1 MAIISSYTIGTPTV
15 DDYLIGTDDPGGQ
28 GPTKNFTLQS
38 IINLV
43 SGTLGDNNFYLS
55 GISSNSSTGAIT
67 FTVTGGTNQTLTLGT
82 AAFKAT
88 THFALATDL
97 TTHINDSTQPH
108 SLDSIVGAQSL
119 VPTKLKG
126 VTGNGTNG
134 QLVSVDGA
142 GNFVLINNVD
152 NNTNFYLDGIT
163 KSGTDLT
170 FSINGG
176 TDITTT
182 LFKEAAFLSKSDIR
196 TDILQNVTFTSASFT
211 DLKALAKLD
220 QVDTNEI
227 KTSAVINEKI
237 QDGTIGEEKLNITNS
252 PVSGYVLTAGSTAG
266 TMSWVQNS
274 ASNYFLDGISKS
286 NETLTFNINGGTNV
300 TYTFGA
306 GAFADFGGGVN
317 DVARGNHQHVL
328 ADITDSGALAGKNTA
343 ATSDIDNNAIT
354 LAKLSDSSATNGQI
368 LSVNSSG
375 NLEFI
380 NASAVAVATARL
392 LPSSV
397 GSNNSSVTGK
407 GGQIL
412 RVNSGATAVEYTD
425 LEVQKDEFDTGN
437 SPTAGKVLGLDSNN
451 DLQWV
456 DTGTASI
463 GTDTIT
469 SAKINFFENTLSI
482 AAGKIFV
489 ANAQGTKFDSV
500 AMSGD
505 IAIASTG
512 ATTIQAN
519 AVETA
524 MIADDNVTP
533 AKISIIDD
541 SVAATSAHILIGD
554 GTDFGNVAVSGDIA
568 IAANGA
574 TTIQASAVE
583 TSMIATSAVNND
595 KIADD
600 AVDADKI
607 ADNAVVTVGI
617 ADLQVT
623 TAKIANDAITYG
635 KLGTEFTARSTNG
648 NISNGGSASVDFTQ
662 FGVFENTMPSAG
674 SSGITLTFSNA
685 DIGMTKVIV
694 LNGPSSGTYAGAV
707 NFNQSAGTA
716 TLKRLSS
723 DDIVKTANAVNYI
736 QVTCI
741 AKSGNDRTYIYTVG
755 QAQ

>member
-1 MAIISSYTIGTPTV
+1 MAIISSYTIGTPTL

-119 VPTKLKG
+119 AVTKLQG
-126 VTGNGTNG
+126 ITTNGTSG
-134 QLVSVDGA
+134 QLLASNGSGGLTFVSDQDENDNYFLSAVTRPDA
-142 GNFVLINNVD
+142 SSNNVQF
-152 NNTNFYLDGIT
+152 TI
-163 KSGTDLT
+163 SG
-170 FSINGG
+170 GG
-176 TDITTT
+176 SNVTSNI
-182 LFKEAAFLSKSDIR
+182 FGEAAFLSKSDIR
-196 TDILQNVTFTSASFT
+196 TDVKNNLVYSAADFSFLG
-211 DLKALAKLD
+211 DLATKNTID
-220 QVDTNEI
+220 SGDI
-227 KTSAVINEKI
+227 DDGAVIDQNIEDNTISESKLKI
-237 QDGTIGEEKLNITNS
+237 SNTE
-252 PVSGYVLTAGSTAG
+252 VAGYVLTSDGSGGFT
-266 TMSWVQNS
+266 WVLNS

-286 NETLTFNINGGTNV
+286 NETLTFSINGGTDV
-300 TYTFGA
+300 TYTFGK
-306 GAFADFGGGVN
+306 GAFANFGTTGN
-317 DVARGNHQHVL
+317 DMAAGDHKHVL
-328 ADITDSGALAGKNTA
+328 AEITDSGALAGKNTA
-343 ATSDIDNNAIT
+343 GTNDITNNAIT

-380 NASAVAVATARL
+380 NASAVAVPAARL
-392 LPSSV
+392 LPSSI
-397 GSNNSSVTGK
+397 GTAS
-407 GGQIL
+407 QIL
-412 RVNSGATAVEYTD
+412 RVNSGATAVQYVN
-425 LEVQKDEFDTGN
+425 LQVGASEFAVTN
-437 SPTAGKVLGLDSNN
+437 SPTAGKVLGINSNN
-451 DLQWV
+451 DLEWLDSATAGIGN
-456 DTGTASI
+456 DTL
-463 GTDTIT
+463 T

-505 IAIASTG
+505 VAIASTG
-512 ATTIQAN
+512 ATTIQNN

-524 MIADDNVTP
+524 
-533 AKISIIDD
+533 
-541 SVAATSAHILIGD
+541 
-554 GTDFGNVAVSGDIA
+554 
-568 IAANGA
+568 
-574 TTIQASAVE
+574 
-583 TSMIATSAVNND
+583 MIATSAVNND

-607 ADNAVVTVGI
+607 ANNAVVTAGI

-623 TAKIANDAITYG
+623 TPKLANDSITYE
-635 KLGTEFTARSTNG
+635 KLAAEFTTKAVGST
-648 NISNGGSASVDFTQ
+648 ISDGGSMGINFTQ
-662 FGVFENTMPSAG
+662 FGVFEATMPSSG

-685 DIGMTKVIV
+685 DIGMTKVII
-694 LNGPSSGTYAGAV
+694 LNAPSGSTYGGAV
-707 NFNQSAGTA
+707 AFNQDTGTA

-723 DDIVKTANAVNYI
+723 DNIVKTANAINYI

>member
-88 THFALATDL
+88 THFALAADL

-119 VPTKLKG
+119 AVTKLQG
-126 VTGNGTNG
+126 ITTNGTSG
-134 QLVSVDGA
+134 QLLASNGSGGLTFVSDQDENDNYFLSAVTRPDSSS
-142 GNFVLINNVD
+142 NNVQF
-152 NNTNFYLDGIT
+152 TI
-163 KSGTDLT
+163 SG
-170 FSINGG
+170 GG
-176 TDITTT
+176 SNVTSNI
-182 LFKEAAFLSKSDIR
+182 FGEAAFLSKSDIR
-196 TDILQNVTFTSASFT
+196 TDVKNNLVYSAADFSFLG
-211 DLKALAKLD
+211 DLATKDTISAGDLD
-220 QVDTNEI
+220 DD
-227 KTSAVINEKI
+227 SVINQKI
-237 QDGTIGEEKLNITNS
+237 LDGAINEEKLNITNS
-252 PVSGYVLTAGSTAG
+252 PVTGYVLTAGSVAG

-286 NETLTFNINGGTNV
+286 NETLTFSINGGTNV
-300 TYTFGA
+300 TYTFGK
-306 GAFADFGGGVN
+306 GAFADFGSTAN
-317 DVARGNHQHVL
+317 DVAAGNHTHVL
-328 ADITDSGALAGKNTA
+328 ADITDSGALAGKDTA
-343 ATSDIDNNAIT
+343 STGDIANNAVT

-380 NASAVAVATARL
+380 NASAVAVPAARL

-397 GSNNSSVTGK
+397 GTAS
-407 GGQIL
+407 QIL
-412 RVNSGATAVEYTD
+412 RVNSGASAVEYVT
-425 LEVQKDEFDTGN
+425 LAVAKTEFNTGN
-437 SPTAGKVLGLDSNN
+437 SPSAGKVLGLDSNN

-456 DTGTASI
+456 DSGTASI
-463 GTDTIT
+463 GTDTLT

-482 AAGKIFV
+482 AAGKILV
-489 ANAQGTKFDSV
+489 ASSGGTKFDSV

-505 IAIASTG
+505 VTIASTG
-512 ATTIQAN
+512 ATTIQTN

-524 MIADDNVTP
+524 
-533 AKISIIDD
+533 
-541 SVAATSAHILIGD
+541 
-554 GTDFGNVAVSGDIA
+554 
-568 IAANGA
+568 
-574 TTIQASAVE
+574 
-583 TSMIATSAVNND
+583 MIATSAVNND

-607 ADNAVVTVGI
+607 ADNAVVTAGI

-623 TAKIANDAITYG
+623 TAKIADDAITYG
-635 KLGTEFTARSTNG
+635 KLGGEFTTKAVGST
-648 NISNGGSASVDFTQ
+648 ISDGGSATVDFTQ
-662 FGVFENTMPSAG
+662 FGVFENTMPGSG

-685 DIGMTKVIV
+685 DIGMTKVII
-694 LNGPSSGTYAGAV
+694 LNAPSGSTYAGAV

-723 DDIVKTANAVNYI
+723 DNIVKTANAINYI

>member
-119 VPTKLKG
+119 AVTKLQG
-126 VTGNGTNG
+126 ITTNGTSG
-134 QLVSVDGA
+134 QLLASNGSGGLTFVSDQDENDNYFLSAVTRPDSSS
-142 GNFVLINNVD
+142 NNVQF
-152 NNTNFYLDGIT
+152 TI
-163 KSGTDLT
+163 SG
-170 FSINGG
+170 GG
-176 TDITTT
+176 SNVTSNI
-182 LFKEAAFLSKSDIR
+182 FGEAAFLSKSDIR
-196 TDILQNVTFTSASFT
+196 TDVKNNLVYSAADFSFLGDLATKDIISTGDLDDDVIINQKIL
-211 DLKALAKLD
+211 
-220 QVDTNEI
+220 
-227 KTSAVINEKI
+227 
-237 QDGTIGEEKLNITNS
+237 DGTINEEKLNITNT
-252 PVSGYVLTAGSTAG
+252 PVTGYVLTAGSTAG

-286 NETLTFNINGGTNV
+286 NETLTFSINGGTNV
-300 TYTFGA
+300 TYTFGE
-306 GAFADFGGGVN
+306 GAFANFGSTAN
-317 DVARGNHQHVL
+317 DVAVGNHTHVL
-328 ADITDSGALAGKNTA
+328 ADITDSGALASKDTTG
-343 ATSDIDNNAIT
+343 TSDIANNAVT
-354 LAKLSDSSATNGQI
+354 LAKLSDSSATSGQI

-380 NASAVAVATARL
+380 NSSAVAVPAARL

-397 GSNNSSVTGK
+397 GTAS
-407 GGQIL
+407 QIL
-412 RVNSGATAVEYTD
+412 RVNSGASAVEYVT
-425 LEVQKDEFDTGN
+425 LAVAKTEFNTGN
-437 SPTAGKVLGLDSNN
+437 SPSAGKVLGLDSNN

-456 DTGTASI
+456 DSGTASI
-463 GTDTIT
+463 GTDTLT

-482 AAGKIFV
+482 AAGKILV
-489 ANAQGTKFDSV
+489 ASSGGTKFDSV

-505 IAIASTG
+505 IAIASSG

-524 MIADDNVTP
+524 MIVDDNVTP

-574 TTIQASAVE
+574 TTIQANSVE
-583 TSMIATSAVNND
+583 NDMLEARFTDEVAISTLAGTVAFNCANGSVFKLSGDLTGAYTIQLTGFKKGQVITIYPLKGNQTVNLATASGTPTFNKLGGTDYEDNGTSSNILQIECV
-595 KIADD
+595 DD
-600 AVDADKI
+600 ATNATFFYSLATFASDA
-607 ADNAVVTVGI
+607 
-617 ADLQVT
+617 
-623 TAKIANDAITYG
+623 
-635 KLGTEFTARSTNG
+635 S
-648 NISNGGSASVDFTQ
+648 
-662 FGVFENTMPSAG
+662 
-674 SSGITLTFSNA
+674 
-685 DIGMTKVIV
+685 DI
-694 LNGPSSGTYAGAV
+694 
-707 NFNQSAGTA
+707 
-716 TLKRLSS
+716 
-723 DDIVKTANAVNYI
+723 
-736 QVTCI
+736 
-741 AKSGNDRTYIYTVG
+741 
-755 QAQ
+755 

>member
-119 VPTKLKG
+119 AVTKLQG
-126 VTGNGTNG
+126 ITTNGTSG
-134 QLVSVDGA
+134 QLLASNGSGGLTFVSDQDENDNYFLSAVTRPDSSS
-142 GNFVLINNVD
+142 NNVQF
-152 NNTNFYLDGIT
+152 TI
-163 KSGTDLT
+163 SG
-170 FSINGG
+170 GG
-176 TDITTT
+176 SNVTSNI
-182 LFKEAAFLSKSDIR
+182 FGEAAFLSKSDIR
-196 TDILQNVTFTSASFT
+196 TDVKNNLVYSAADFSFLGDLAEKDAVDSGDIL
-211 DLKALAKLD
+211 D
-220 QVDTNEI
+220 
-227 KTSAVINEKI
+227 SAVINARIADNTIEESKLKI
-237 QDGTIGEEKLNITNS
+237 SNS
-252 PVSGYVLTAGSTAG
+252 EVAGYVLTSDGAGGFT
-266 TMSWVQNS
+266 WVLNS
-274 ASNYFLDGISKS
+274 AANYFLNNITRDATT
-286 NETLTFNINGGTNV
+286 NVVTFAIGGGGTDV
-300 TYTFGA
+300 TFTFGGA
-306 GAFADFGGGVN
+306 AFANIGTGTG
-317 DVARGNHQHVL
+317 DVAAASHTHVL
-328 ADITDSGALAGKNTA
+328 SEITDAGALAGKNTA
-343 ATSDIDNNAIT
+343 ATSDIANNAVT
-354 LAKLSDSSATNGQI
+354 LAKLSDSTATNGQI

-380 NASAVAVATARL
+380 NASAVAVPAARL
-392 LPSSV
+392 LPTSI
-397 GSNNSSVTGK
+397 GNNNSTVTGK
-407 GGQIL
+407 GPQVL
-412 RVNSGATAVEYTD
+412 RVNSGETAVEFVD

-437 SPTAGKVLGLDSNN
+437 SPSAGKFLGIDISGA
-451 DLQWV
+451 LQWLDV
-456 DTGTASI
+456 GTASI
-463 GTDTIT
+463 GTDAIT
-469 SAKINFFENTLSI
+469 PAKVSFVENTLNI
-482 AAGKIFV
+482 AAGKILV
-489 ANAQGTKFDSV
+489 GNSGGTKFDSV

-505 IAIASTG
+505 VTIASTG
-512 ATTIQAN
+512 ATTIQTN

-524 MIADDNVTP
+524 
-533 AKISIIDD
+533 
-541 SVAATSAHILIGD
+541 
-554 GTDFGNVAVSGDIA
+554 
-568 IAANGA
+568 
-574 TTIQASAVE
+574 
-583 TSMIATSAVNND
+583 MIATSAVNND

-607 ADNAVVTVGI
+607 ADNAVVTAGI
-617 ADLQVT
+617 ADSQVT

-635 KLGTEFTARSTNG
+635 KLAGEFTTRSTNAT
-648 NISNGGSASVDFTQ
+648 ISDGGSASVDFTQ
-662 FGVFENTMPSAG
+662 FGVFENTMPGSG

-694 LNGPSSGTYAGAV
+694 LNAPSGSTYGGAV

-723 DDIVKTANAVNYI
+723 DNIVKTANAINYI

>member
-1 MAIISSYTIGTPTV
+1 MAIISSYTIGTPTL

-119 VPTKLKG
+119 AVTKLQG
-126 VTGNGTNG
+126 ITTNGTSG
-134 QLVSVDGA
+134 QLLASNGSGGLTFVSDQDENDNYFLSAVTRPDSSS
-142 GNFVLINNVD
+142 NNVQF
-152 NNTNFYLDGIT
+152 TI
-163 KSGTDLT
+163 SG
-170 FSINGG
+170 GG
-176 TDITTT
+176 SNVTSNI
-182 LFKEAAFLSKSDIR
+182 FGEAAFLSKSDIR
-196 TDILQNVTFTSASFT
+196 TDVKNNLVYTSADFSFLG
-211 DLKALAKLD
+211 DLATKDIISTGDLD
-220 QVDTNEI
+220 DD
-227 KTSAVINEKI
+227 VIINQKI
-237 QDGTIGEEKLNITNS
+237 LDSTINEEKLNITNT
-252 PVSGYVLTAGSTAG
+252 PVTGYVLTAGSAAG

-286 NETLTFNINGGTNV
+286 NETLTFSINGGTDV
-300 TYTFGA
+300 TYTFGK
-306 GAFADFGGGVN
+306 GAFANFGSTAN
-317 DVARGNHQHVL
+317 DVAKGDHKHVL

-343 ATSDIDNNAIT
+343 GTSDITNNAIT

-375 NLEFI
+375 DLEFI
-380 NASAVAVATARL
+380 NASAVAVPAARL
-392 LPSSV
+392 LPTSIGTAS
-397 GSNNSSVTGK
+397 
-407 GGQIL
+407 QIL
-412 RVNSGATAVEYTD
+412 RVNSGASAVEYVNLQVGAT
-425 LEVQKDEFDTGN
+425 EFAVTN
-437 SPTAGKVLGLDSNN
+437 SPTAGKVLGINSNNNLEWLDSATAGIG
-451 DLQWV
+451 D
-456 DTGTASI
+456 DTL
-463 GTDTIT
+463 T

-482 AAGKIFV
+482 AAGKILV
-489 ANAQGTKFDSV
+489 VNSLGTKFDSV

-505 IAIASTG
+505 VAIASTG
-512 ATTIQAN
+512 ATTIQNN

-524 MIADDNVTP
+524 MIAT
-533 AKISIIDD
+533 
-541 SVAATSAHILIGD
+541 G
-554 GTDFGNVAVSGDIA
+554 
-568 IAANGA
+568 
-574 TTIQASAVE
+574 
-583 TSMIATSAVNND
+583 AVNND

-607 ADNAVVTVGI
+607 ADNAIVTAGI
-617 ADLQVT
+617 ADVQVT
-623 TAKIANDAITYG
+623 TPKIANDSITYE
-635 KLGTEFTARSTNG
+635 KLAAEFTTKATNSTIG
-648 NISNGGSASVDFTQ
+648 DGGSMSINFTQ
-662 FGVFENTMPSAG
+662 FGVFDATMPSSG

-685 DIGMTKVIV
+685 DIGMTKVII
-694 LNGPSSGTYAGAV
+694 LNAPSGSTYGGAV
-707 NFNQSAGTA
+707 AFNQDTGTA

-723 DDIVKTANAVNYI
+723 DDIVKTANAINYI

>member
-67 FTVTGGTNQTLTLGT
+67 FTVTGGSNQTLTLGT

-108 SLDSIVGAQSL
+108 SLDSIVTAQSL
-119 VPTKLKG
+119 VVTKLQG
-126 VTGNGTNG
+126 ITTNGTSG
-134 QLVSVDGA
+134 QLLASNGSGGLTFVSDQDENDNYFLSAVTRPDSSS
-142 GNFVLINNVD
+142 NNVQF
-152 NNTNFYLDGIT
+152 TI
-163 KSGTDLT
+163 SG
-170 FSINGG
+170 GG
-176 TDITTT
+176 SNVTSNI
-182 LFKEAAFLSKSDIR
+182 FGEAAFLSKSDIR
-196 TDILQNVTFTSASFT
+196 TDVQNNLTYTAADFSFLGDLATKDIISTGDLDDDVIINQKILDGA
-211 DLKALAKLD
+211 
-220 QVDTNEI
+220 
-227 KTSAVINEKI
+227 IN
-237 QDGTIGEEKLNITNS
+237 EEKLNITNT
-252 PVSGYVLTAGSTAG
+252 PVTGYVLTAGSAAG

-286 NETLTFNINGGTNV
+286 NETLTFSINGGTNV
-300 TYTFGA
+300 TYTFGE
-306 GAFADFGGGVN
+306 GAFANFGSTAN
-317 DVARGNHQHVL
+317 DVAVGNHTHVL
-328 ADITDSGALAGKNTA
+328 ADITDSGALASKDTTG
-343 ATSDIDNNAIT
+343 TSDIANNAVT

-380 NASAVAVATARL
+380 SSSAVAVPAVRL
-392 LPSSV
+392 LPSSI
-397 GSNNSSVTGK
+397 GSAS
-407 GGQIL
+407 QII
-412 RVNSGATAVEYTD
+412 RVNSGASATEYVTLAVAKT
-425 LEVQKDEFDTGN
+425 EFATGN
-437 SPTAGKVLGLDSNN
+437 SPSAGKVLGLDSNN

-456 DTGTASI
+456 DSGTASI
-463 GTDTIT
+463 GTDTLT

-482 AAGKIFV
+482 AAGKILV
-489 ANAQGTKFDSV
+489 ASSGGTKFDSV

-505 IAIASTG
+505 IAIASSG

-533 AKISIIDD
+533 AKINILDD
-541 SVAATSAHILIGD
+541 SLAATSAHILIGD

-574 TTIQASAVE
+574 TTIQDD
-583 TSMIATSAVNND
+583 TIAYT
-595 KIADD
+595 
-600 AVDADKI
+600 
-607 ADNAVVTVGI
+607 
-617 ADLQVT
+617 
-623 TAKIANDAITYG
+623 
-635 KLGTEFTARSTNG
+635 KLAAEFTTKAVGST
-648 NISNGGSASVDFTQ
+648 ISDGGSMSVNFTQ
-662 FGVFENTMPSAG
+662 FGVFEATMPGSG

-685 DIGMTKVIV
+685 DIGMTKVII
-694 LNGPSSGTYAGAV
+694 LNAPSGSTYGGAV
-707 NFNQSAGTA
+707 AFNQDAGTA

-723 DDIVKTANAVNYI
+723 DNIVKTANAINYI

>member
-88 THFALATDL
+88 THFALAADL

-119 VPTKLKG
+119 AVTKLQG
-126 VTGNGTNG
+126 ITTNGTSG
-134 QLVSVDGA
+134 QLLASNGSGGLTFVSDQDENDNYFLSAVTRPDSSS
-142 GNFVLINNVD
+142 NNVQF
-152 NNTNFYLDGIT
+152 TI
-163 KSGTDLT
+163 SG
-170 FSINGG
+170 GG
-176 TDITTT
+176 SNVTSNI
-182 LFKEAAFLSKSDIR
+182 FGEAAFLSKSDIR
-196 TDILQNVTFTSASFT
+196 TDVKNNLVYSAADFSFLGDLATKDIISTGDLDDDVIINQKIL
-211 DLKALAKLD
+211 
-220 QVDTNEI
+220 
-227 KTSAVINEKI
+227 
-237 QDGTIGEEKLNITNS
+237 DGTINEEKLNITNT
-252 PVSGYVLTAGSTAG
+252 PVTGYVLTAGSTAG

-286 NETLTFNINGGTNV
+286 NETLTFSINGGTNV
-300 TYTFGA
+300 TYTFGE
-306 GAFADFGGGVN
+306 GAFANFGSTAN
-317 DVARGNHQHVL
+317 DVAVGNHTHVL
-328 ADITDSGALAGKNTA
+328 ADITDSGALASKDTTG
-343 ATSDIDNNAIT
+343 TSDIANNAVT
-354 LAKLSDSSATNGQI
+354 LAKLSDSSATSGQI

-380 NASAVAVATARL
+380 NSSAVAVPAARL

-397 GSNNSSVTGK
+397 GTAS
-407 GGQIL
+407 QIL
-412 RVNSGATAVEYTD
+412 RVNSGASAVEYVT
-425 LEVQKDEFDTGN
+425 LAVAKTEFNTGN
-437 SPTAGKVLGLDSNN
+437 SPSAGKVLGLDSNN

-456 DTGTASI
+456 DSGTASI
-463 GTDTIT
+463 GTDTLT

-482 AAGKIFV
+482 AAGKILV
-489 ANAQGTKFDSV
+489 ASSGGTKFDSV

-505 IAIASTG
+505 IAIASSG

-524 MIADDNVTP
+524 MIVDDNVTP

-574 TTIQASAVE
+574 TTIQANSVE
-583 TSMIATSAVNND
+583 NDMLEARFTDEVAISTLAGTVAFNCANGSVFKLSGDLTGAYTIQLTGFKKGQVITIYPLKGNQTVNLATASGTPTFNKLGGTDYEDNGTSSNILQIECV
-595 KIADD
+595 DD
-600 AVDADKI
+600 ATNATFFYSLATFASDA
-607 ADNAVVTVGI
+607 
-617 ADLQVT
+617 
-623 TAKIANDAITYG
+623 
-635 KLGTEFTARSTNG
+635 S
-648 NISNGGSASVDFTQ
+648 
-662 FGVFENTMPSAG
+662 
-674 SSGITLTFSNA
+674 
-685 DIGMTKVIV
+685 DI
-694 LNGPSSGTYAGAV
+694 
-707 NFNQSAGTA
+707 
-716 TLKRLSS
+716 
-723 DDIVKTANAVNYI
+723 
-736 QVTCI
+736 
-741 AKSGNDRTYIYTVG
+741 
-755 QAQ
+755 